1 MSLQVIKA
9 GFLSLIQD
17 YGRYGYQHIGV
28 THSGPLDEN
37 AFLWANRLLGNHYNA
52 PQIEV
57 SYGAFS
63 ATFLEQTMIA
73 LCGAD
78 LSATLNEQ
86 AISPWQ
92 TYVVNAGDTISFKA
106 PVTGLRSYLAVKD
119 GFAVDPQLSSCAT
132 VVREKLGGLH
142 QDGAKLSEGD
152 VIPYASQ
159 PHDLVK
165 HNLVKYD
172 LVKRVPSQFTST
184 YPKKIT
190 LRFMPNVSETSA
202 GERAIKAF
210 MQNTYKVTPNIDR
223 MGYRLSGKVI
233 HTESSGI
240 ISQGISLGA
249 IQVPKDG
256 QPIVLM
262 RDRQTM
268 GGYPLLGCVCGLDMG
283 KLAQSLPGTELSFV
297 PISVEEAEAEW
308 IVHKN
313 FFGV

>member
-1 MSLQVIKA
+1 MSLRVLKA

-28 THSGPLDEN
+28 THGGPLDEN

-63 ATFLEQTMIA
+63 ATFLEQTMVA

-92 TYVVNAGDTISFKA
+92 TYAVNVGDTLSFKA
-106 PVTGLRSYLAVKD
+106 PVTGLRSYIAVKD

-132 VVREKLGGLH
+132 VVRENLGGIH
-142 QDGAKLSEGD
+142 QDGTKLSEGD
-152 VIPYASQ
+152 VIPYVSQ
-159 PHDLVK
+159 LHALI
-165 HNLVKYD
+165 
-172 LVKRVPSQFTST
+172 KRVPSSFTSV
-184 YPKKIT
+184 YPKKIM
-190 LRFMPNVSETSA
+190 LRFMPNVSQTSA
-202 GERAIKAF
+202 GERAIKTF
-210 MQNTYKVTPNIDR
+210 TQHTYTVTPNIDR
-223 MGYRLSGKVI
+223 MGYRLSGEVI
-233 HTESSGI
+233 QTESSGI

-268 GGYPLLGCVCGLDMG
+268 GGYPLLGCVSGLDMG

-297 PISVEEAEAEW
+297 PISVEEAEAEL

>member
-1 MSLQVIKA
+1 MSLHVLKA

-17 YGRYGYQHIGV
+17 YGRYGYQHMGV

-73 LCGAD
+73 ICGAD

-86 AISPWQ
+86 AISPWR
-92 TYVVNAGDTISFKA
+92 TYAVNTGDTISFKA

-132 VVREKLGGLH
+132 VVREKLGGIH
-142 QDGAKLSEGD
+142 QNGAKLTEGD
-152 VIPYASQ
+152 TIPYVPQ
-159 PHDLVK
+159 PHTLI
-165 HNLVKYD
+165 
-172 LVKRVPSQFTST
+172 KRIPSQFTST

-190 LRFMPNVSETSA
+190 LRFMPNISQTSA
-202 GERAIKAF
+202 GERALKTF
-210 MQNTYKVTPNIDR
+210 MQHTYKVTPNIDR

-268 GGYPLLGCVCGLDMG
+268 GGYPLLGCVCGLDMN